1 MATERPD
8 TRDEARN
15 ALIAALQD
23 NARALRAAS
32 AQGNQQAVAELQ
44 QRDSQLQA
52 QLRGAGALGA
62 LGGGIA
68 SAGVGLLTGIP
79 DLVISGY
86 NSAANPTV
94 PMQTLRERVLNAAQI
109 PTEASSVED
118 QGTYAAPEIGTAVA
132 GLAQL
137 SKLGFKGV
145 TSWLKQRKVDNLL
158 SKLPEEEANRFKE
171 YMLRGQGSAS
181 TEVAAKIN
189 ELRRNPK
196 YTELFNELDNAATKA
211 ATQGMA
217 PRPSRIA
224 EPEAAQNMAKAVEER
239 LKSVR
244 KARSEAGNTN
254 FTKAFEQGGDRAI
267 LTPSKT
273 IETIDDLV
281 KNTDTSTDSGKA
293 AVKWLQ
299 ETRDNIA
306 PRINVAPR
314 AGTSYTSPQAARD
327 TLTNAPIPGQEVT
340 YNIPGSAGYT
350 IQQSP
355 KALTVQ
361 EVQARLKEWGR
372 NAASEG
378 SAVRDLAISDEQ
390 RINAALFGAM
400 KDDLKAAQSSATT
413 TADKK
418 ALGYLEQARSQTSK
432 ASKEYN
438 ELIAQGMPTFLK
450 GKPIESISFEE
461 LSGAYKNLN
470 PSQRAVFR
478 DWVGQNKAES
488 LQAIDSDVFQTF
500 KAKHV
505 GSLPDGTQG
514 VDLKSMA
521 EDWSK
526 MSPKDQNIL
535 AAALGQNFNEF
546 NGRMKDALVFT
557 RRIQT
562 GSLAAEGQAAQ
573 EATTAGARV
582 AGATLGYRFNQ
593 AVKLL
598 GDAFGTANKGII
610 SDELAF
616 KTLLTPEGAN
626 FLKTA
631 KLTPGSQK
639 TLEALTNMNNAVPK
653 IPEYIKPVAQVA
665 GAIAPQVTAPPETT
679 DQPTWELPPEQ
690 TQNTGEVKWELPPED
705 VNVQNPEL
713 GLNAGDISPRQSPF
727 TGVNPQL
734 QPY

>member
-23 NARALRAAS
+23 NARALRTAS
-32 AQGNQQAVAELQ
+32 AQGNQQAVAQLQ
-44 QRDSQLQA
+44 QRDRQLQA

-68 SAGVGLLTGIP
+68 SAGVGLLTGVP

-94 PMQTLRERVLNAAQI
+94 PMKTLRERLLGAAQL
-109 PTEASSVED
+109 PTEAGSVED
-118 QGTYAAPEIGTAVA
+118 QVTYSAPEIGTAAV

-137 SKLGFKGV
+137 GKLGFQGV

-158 SKLPEEEANRFKE
+158 SKLPTEEANRFKE
-171 YMLRGQGSAS
+171 YMLRGQGSPNA
-181 TEVAAKIN
+181 EVAAKIS
-189 ELRRNPK
+189 ELRNNPK
-196 YTELFNELDNAATKA
+196 YTELFNTLDNAATKA
-211 ATQGMA
+211 AVSGMA

-224 EPEAAQNMAKAVEER
+224 EPEAAQNLAKGVEER

-327 TLTNAPIPGQEVT
+327 TLTNAPIPGQDIT

-350 IQQSP
+350 IQQNP

-361 EVQARLKEWGR
+361 EVQARLKDWGR
-372 NAASEG
+372 NASSEG

-400 KDDLKAAQSSATT
+400 KDDLKAAQAASTT

-418 ALGYLEQARSQTSK
+418 ALGYLEQAREQTSQ
-432 ASKEYN
+432 ASKAYN
-438 ELIAQGMPTFLK
+438 ALIEQGIPKFLK
-450 GKPIESISFEE
+450 GKSIESISFED
-461 LSGAYKNLN
+461 LSGAYKGLN
-470 PSQRAVFR
+470 PSQRYVFR
-478 DWVGQNKAES
+478 EWVGQNKAES
-488 LQAIDSDVFQTF
+488 LQAIDRDVFQAF

-514 VDLKSMA
+514 VDLKAMA
-521 EDWSK
+521 EDWDFMLK
-526 MSPKDQNIL
+526 NDPK
-535 AAALGQNFNEF
+535 AADAVAKALGQNLNEF
-546 NGRMKDALVFT
+546 SGRMKDALSFT

-562 GSLAAEGQAAQ
+562 GSLASEGQAAQ

-598 GDAFGTANKGII
+598 GDTFGAANKGII
-610 SDELAF
+610 SDELAL
-616 KTLLTPEGAN
+616 KTLLTPEGAA

-631 KLTPGSQK
+631 NLTPGSQK

-653 IPEYIKPVAQVA
+653 LPEYIKPVAQVA
-665 GAIAPQVTAPPETT
+665 GALAPNEAPAPEIPMEQQPAMGGFVMPDFGPEDGAAPTQTAPTSTGGFVMPEFN
-679 DQPTWELPPEQ
+679 DE
-690 TQNTGEVKWELPPED
+690 
-705 VNVQNPEL
+705 
-713 GLNAGDISPRQSPF
+713 
-727 TGVNPQL
+727 
-734 QPY
+734 

>member
-8 TRDEARN
+8 TRDEARKN
-15 ALIAALQD
+15 LIEALQR
-23 NARALRAAS
+23 NAQALRNAQ
-32 AQGNQQAVAELQ
+32 AQGNQEGVAYLQ
-44 QRDSQLQA
+44 QRDRQLQA
-52 QLRGAGALGA
+52 QLRGASTLGTI
-62 LGGGIA
+62 GGGIA

-86 NSAANPTV
+86 NSAANPSV
-94 PMQTLRERVLNAAQI
+94 PMQTLRERALNAAQI

-118 QGTYAAPEIGTAVA
+118 QTTYAAPEVGTAVV

-137 SKLGFKGV
+137 GKLGFKGV

-181 TEVAAKIN
+181 TEVAAKIA

-281 KNTDTSTDSGKA
+281 KSTDTSTDSGKA

-361 EVQARLKEWGR
+361 EVQARLKDWGR
-372 NAASEG
+372 NAVSEG

-400 KDDLKAAQSSATT
+400 KDDLKAAQSSATSI
-413 TADKK
+413 ADKK

-432 ASKEYN
+432 ASTEYN

-450 GKPIESISFEE
+450 GKPIASISFEE

-488 LQAIDSDVFQTF
+488 LQAIDSDVFQAF

-521 EDWSK
+521 EDWDFMVK
-526 MSPKDQNIL
+526 NDPK
-535 AAALGQNFNEF
+535 AADALTKALGQNLNEF
-546 NGRMKDALVFT
+546 NGRMKDALAFT
-557 RRIQT
+557 RRLQT

-616 KTLLTPEGAN
+616 KTLLTPEGSA

-639 TLEALTNMNNAVPK
+639 TLEALTNMNNAAPK
-653 IPEYIKPVAQVA
+653 LPEYIKPAAQVA
-665 GAIAPQVTAPPETT
+665 GALAPSESPIPELQLT
-679 DQPTWELPPEQ
+679 DQQ
-690 TQNTGEVKWELPPED
+690 QGEVNGRFVMPDFGE
-705 VNVQNPEL
+705 
-713 GLNAGDISPRQSPF
+713 GDGAPMTQEAPAT
-727 TGVNPQL
+727 TGGFVMPDFKDE
-734 QPY
+734 

>member
-23 NARALRAAS
+23 NARALRTAS
-32 AQGNQQAVAELQ
+32 AQGNQQAIAALQ
-44 QRDSQLQA
+44 QRDRQLQA

-94 PMQTLRERVLNAAQI
+94 PMQTLRERLLGAAQL
-109 PTEASSVED
+109 PTEAGSVQD
-118 QGTYAAPEIGTAVA
+118 QSTYAAPELATAA
-132 GLAQL
+132 IGLAQL
-137 SKLGFKGV
+137 SKLGYKGV

-158 SKLPEEEANRFKE
+158 SKLPEEEANRFRE
-171 YMLRGQGSAS
+171 YMLRGQGSPN
-181 TEVAAKIN
+181 TEVAAKIA
-189 ELRRNPK
+189 ELRNNPK
-196 YTELFNELDNAATKA
+196 YTELFNTLDNAATQSA
-211 ATQGMA
+211 MSGMA

-224 EPEAAQNMAKAVEER
+224 EPEAAQNLAKGVEDR
-239 LKSVR
+239 LKAVR
-244 KARSEAGNTN
+244 KARSEAGNEN
-254 FTKAFEQGGDRAI
+254 FAKAFELGGDRAI
-267 LTPSKT
+267 LTPEKT
-273 IETIDDLV
+273 LNKIDDLI
-281 KNTDTSTDSGKA
+281 KQTDTTTDSGKA

-299 ETRDNIA
+299 ETRDSIA

-327 TLTNAPIPGQEVT
+327 TLTNAPIPGQDVT

-350 IQQSP
+350 IQQGP
-355 KALTVQ
+355 RALTVQ
-361 EVQARLKEWGR
+361 EVQARLRDWGR

-378 SAVRDLAISDEQ
+378 GAVRDLAISDEE
-390 RINAALFGAM
+390 RISKALFGAM
-400 KDDLKAAQSSATT
+400 KDDLAASTKTASSV
-413 TADKK
+413 ADKR
-418 ALGYLEQARSQTSK
+418 ALGALEQAREQTSK
-432 ASKEYN
+432 ASRSYN
-438 ELIAQGMPTFLK
+438 ALIAQGMPAYLK

-461 LSGAYKNLN
+461 LAGAYKELN
-470 PSQRAVFR
+470 PSQRAIFR

-488 LQAIDSDVFQTF
+488 LQAIDREVFQAF
-500 KAKHV
+500 KSKHV
-505 GSLPDGTQG
+505 GNLPDGTQG

-521 EDWSK
+521 EDWAK
-526 MSPKDQNIL
+526 MSPKEQDAI
-535 AAALGQNFNEF
+535 AASLGQNLNEF
-546 NGRMKDALVFT
+546 NGRMKDALAFT

-562 GSLAAEGQAAQ
+562 GSLATEGQAAQ

-598 GDAFGTANKGII
+598 GDTFGAANKGII
-610 SDELAF
+610 SDELAL
-616 KTLLTPEGAN
+616 KTLLTPEGAA

-639 TLEALTNMNNAVPK
+639 TLEALTNMNNAVPSL
-653 IPEYIKPVAQVA
+653 PEYIKPVAQVA
-665 GAIAPQVTAPPETT
+665 GGLAPSVTPPPEAAE
-679 DQPTWELPPEQ
+679 QPTSEPAVGGFVMPDFGD
-690 TQNTGEVKWELPPED
+690 GEVVPTNQEAP
-705 VNVQNPEL
+705 
-713 GLNAGDISPRQSPF
+713 AT
-727 TGVNPQL
+727 TGGFVMPVFNDE
-734 QPY
+734 

>member
-15 ALIAALQD
+15 ALITALQD
-23 NARALRAAS
+23 NARSLRAAQ
-32 AQGNQQAVAELQ
+32 AQGNQQAVAYLQ

-94 PMQTLRERVLNAAQI
+94 PMKTLRERLLGAAQL
-109 PTEASSVED
+109 PTEAGSVED
-118 QGTYAAPEIGTAVA
+118 QATYSAPEIGTAAV

-137 SKLGFKGV
+137 GKLGFQGV

-158 SKLPEEEANRFKE
+158 SKLPTEEANRFKE
-171 YMLRGQGSAS
+171 YMLRGQGSPNA
-181 TEVAAKIN
+181 EVAAKIS
-189 ELRRNPK
+189 ELRNNPK
-196 YTELFNELDNAATKA
+196 YTELFNTLDNAATKA
-211 ATQGMA
+211 AVSGMA

-224 EPEAAQNMAKAVEER
+224 EPEAAQNLAKGVEER

-327 TLTNAPIPGQEVT
+327 TLTNAPTPGQDIT
-340 YNIPGSAGYT
+340 YNIPGSVGYT
-350 IQQSP
+350 IQQNP

-361 EVQARLKEWGR
+361 EVQARLKDWGR
-372 NAASEG
+372 NASSEG

-400 KDDLKAAQSSATT
+400 KDDLKAAQAASTT

-418 ALGYLEQARSQTSK
+418 ALGYLEQAREQTSQ
-432 ASKEYN
+432 ASKAYN
-438 ELIAQGMPTFLK
+438 ALIEQGIPKFLK
-450 GKPIESISFEE
+450 GKSIESISFED
-461 LSGAYKNLN
+461 LSGAYKGLN
-470 PSQRAVFR
+470 PSQRSVFR
-478 DWVGQNKAES
+478 EWVGQNKAES
-488 LQAIDSDVFQTF
+488 LQAIDRDVFQAF

-514 VDLKSMA
+514 VDLKAMA
-521 EDWSK
+521 EDWDFMLK
-526 MSPKDQNIL
+526 NDPK
-535 AAALGQNFNEF
+535 AADAVAKALGQNLNEF
-546 NGRMKDALVFT
+546 SGRMKDALSFT

-562 GSLAAEGQAAQ
+562 GSLASEGQAAQ

-598 GDAFGTANKGII
+598 GDTFGAANKGII
-610 SDELAF
+610 SDELAL
-616 KTLLTPEGAN
+616 KTLLTPEGAA

-631 KLTPGSQK
+631 NLTPGSQK

-653 IPEYIKPVAQVA
+653 LPEYIKPVAQVA
-665 GAIAPQVTAPPETT
+665 GALAPNEAPAPETPMEQQPAMGGFVMPDFGTEDGTAPTQEAPTATGGFVMPEFN
-679 DQPTWELPPEQ
+679 D
-690 TQNTGEVKWELPPED
+690 
-705 VNVQNPEL
+705 
-713 GLNAGDISPRQSPF
+713 
-727 TGVNPQL
+727 
-734 QPY
+734 